1 MKEHFSYEEAKK
13 IWNESAPQIDSD
25 HISRAYSHLSEVI
38 GRRRRSVFLRNGL
51 LATFAAAC
59 CVAAGIFIGGCLY
72 PHDGTPSSPA
82 YAEFFSGNGEVKDF
96 VLADGT
102 HVYLNS
108 ESSLTCVS
116 DFENLTTRDIFL
128 NGEAFFEVAK
138 DTQRPFIVHAAGKSI
153 KATGTKFNVRAFLD
167 ERSSTTTLLE
177 GGVEI
182 TVPGHANPVVLTPG
196 HALSVSGDN
205 SEVALFNV
213 DPINAVGWYKGEFN
227 GYHMSLSQICRDLE
241 RKFDVKI
248 MISNRNV
255 ASKVFYAS
263 FVNNEDVDQI
273 LDALNVQHDFRIRKQ
288 NKFYTI
294 Y

>member
-1 MKEHFSYEEAKK
+1 MVLVRH
-13 IWNESAPQIDSD
+13 
-25 HISRAYSHLSEVI
+25 
-38 GRRRRSVFLRNGL
+38 GL
-51 LATFAAAC
+51 LAAAAAAC
-59 CVAAGIFIGGCLY
+59 CVAVGIFIGGI
-72 PHDGTPSSPA
+72 HSADTTPSAPT
-82 YAEFFSGNGEVKDF
+82 YAEFFSCNGEVRDF
-96 VLADGT
+96 TLADGT

-108 ESSLTCVS
+108 ESSITCVS
-116 DFENLTTRDIFL
+116 DFNDLATRDVFL

-138 DTQRPFIVHAAGKSI
+138 DTERPFIVHAAGKSI

-213 DPINAVGWYKGEFN
+213 DPLNAVGWYKGEFN